1 MKTIIPPPLSPAD
14 VAGDYTLT
22 EAEETLVI
30 LLLRSAASLA
40 ERYYGDPQN
49 RAADGE
55 SSNEAEAMAHRIW
68 REAGNPDRPT
78 WEIEVLIGRR
88 YGMEGCL

>member
-1 MKTIIPPPLSPAD
+1 MKTTIIPAD

-30 LLLRSAASLA
+30 LLLRH
-40 ERYYGDPQN
+40 
-49 RAADGE
+49 ADAD
-55 SSNEAEAMAHRIW
+55 AEAMAHQVW
-68 REAGNPDRPT
+68 REAGNADRPT
-78 WEIEVLIGRR
+78 WEISVLIGRR

>member
-22 EAEETLVI
+22 DAEETLVI
-30 LLLRSAASLA
+30 LLLRNAASLS

-55 SSNEAEAMAHRIW
+55 ASNEAEAMAHQVW
-68 REAGNPDRPT
+68 REAGNADRPT
-78 WEIEVLIGRR
+78 WEISVLIGRR

>member
-1 MKTIIPPPLSPAD
+1 MKTTIIPAD

-30 LLLRSAASLA
+30 LLLRSA
-40 ERYYGDPQN
+40 D
-49 RAADGE
+49 AD
-55 SSNEAEAMAHRIW
+55 AEAMAHQVW
-68 REAGNPDRPT
+68 REAGNADRPT
-78 WEIEVLIGRR
+78 REISVLIGRR